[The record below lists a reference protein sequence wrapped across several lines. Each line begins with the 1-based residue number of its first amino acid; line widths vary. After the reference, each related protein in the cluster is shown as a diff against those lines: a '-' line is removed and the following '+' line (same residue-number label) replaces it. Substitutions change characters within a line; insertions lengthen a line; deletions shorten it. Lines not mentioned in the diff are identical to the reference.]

1 MAKRKKVAKAHYVD
15 NALFLEA
22 MIEYKKQ
29 WQISK
34 DNDEELPIISEYLG
48 SVFLKIAQ
56 RLSFRPN
63 FINYAFKNDMIS
75 DGIENCLHYI
85 HNFNPEKSSN
95 PFAYFTQIIYYA
107 FIRRIQKEKKQLYI
121 KYKSMQNYEIS
132 PEYVEYM
139 NYDEDFKTTTDFK
152 NSDFRVVVDEFVD
165 NFEKSKKKK
174 DAKKRKFT
182 LSRKAQRTQRH
193 LLRWGF
199 SSIDSTRKPGPLG
212 RLGTRCFSLARDF
225 NGRTTCSVFEC
236 RFSNSGFFSN
246 SIFMLCGVSI
256 FFLGSPQSKLL
267 QSDSVLRRPRN
278 RHRFD

>member
-29 WQISK
+29 WQTSK

-165 NFEKSKKKK
+165 NFEKAKKKK
-174 DAKKRKFT
+174 AVKKKEPT
-182 LSRKAQRTQRH
+182 NLE
-193 LLRWGF
+193 L
-199 SSIDSTRKPGPLG
+199 
-212 RLGTRCFSLARDF
+212 
-225 NGRTTCSVFEC
+225 
-236 RFSNSGFFSN
+236 
-246 SIFMLCGVSI
+246 FMGVAA
-256 FFLGSPQSKLL
+256 
-267 QSDSVLRRPRN
+267 
-278 RHRFD
+278 

>member
-1 MAKRKKVAKAHYVD
+1 MAKRKKVAKVHYVD

-165 NFEKSKKKK
+165 NFEKAKKKK
-174 DAKKRKFT
+174 AAVKKKIEPTT
-182 LSRKAQRTQRH
+182 LE
-193 LLRWGF
+193 L
-199 SSIDSTRKPGPLG
+199 
-212 RLGTRCFSLARDF
+212 
-225 NGRTTCSVFEC
+225 
-236 RFSNSGFFSN
+236 
-246 SIFMLCGVSI
+246 FMGVAA
-256 FFLGSPQSKLL
+256 
-267 QSDSVLRRPRN
+267 
-278 RHRFD
+278 

>member
-29 WQISK
+29 WQTSK
-34 DNDEELPIISEYLG
+34 DNEEELPIISEYLG

-165 NFEKSKKKK
+165 NFEKAKKKK
-174 DAKKRKFT
+174 AVKKKEPTT
-182 LSRKAQRTQRH
+182 LE
-193 LLRWGF
+193 L
-199 SSIDSTRKPGPLG
+199 
-212 RLGTRCFSLARDF
+212 
-225 NGRTTCSVFEC
+225 
-236 RFSNSGFFSN
+236 
-246 SIFMLCGVSI
+246 FMGVAA
-256 FFLGSPQSKLL
+256 
-267 QSDSVLRRPRN
+267 
-278 RHRFD
+278 

>member
-15 NALFLEA
+15 NAKFLEE
-22 MIEYKKQ
+22 MIEYKRQ
-29 WQISK
+29 YHISK
-34 DNDEELPIISEYLG
+34 SNDEELPIISEYLG

-85 HNFNPEKSSN
+85 HNFNPDKSSN

-132 PEYVEYM
+132 PEFVEYM

-152 NSDFRVVVDEFVD
+152 NSDFRVVVDEFVH
-165 NFEKSKKKK
+165 NFEETKKKK
-174 DAKKRKFT
+174 AAVKKKVEPTT
-182 LSRKAQRTQRH
+182 LE
-193 LLRWGF
+193 L
-199 SSIDSTRKPGPLG
+199 
-212 RLGTRCFSLARDF
+212 
-225 NGRTTCSVFEC
+225 
-236 RFSNSGFFSN
+236 
-246 SIFMLCGVSI
+246 FMGVAA
-256 FFLGSPQSKLL
+256 
-267 QSDSVLRRPRN
+267 
-278 RHRFD
+278 

>member
-139 NYDEDFKTTTDFK
+139 TYDEDFKTSTDFK

-174 DAKKRKFT
+174 AAKKTEPTT
-182 LSRKAQRTQRH
+182 LE
-193 LLRWGF
+193 LFMGV
-199 SSIDSTRKPGPLG
+199 
-212 RLGTRCFSLARDF
+212 
-225 NGRTTCSVFEC
+225 TT
-236 RFSNSGFFSN
+236 
-246 SIFMLCGVSI
+246 
-256 FFLGSPQSKLL
+256 
-267 QSDSVLRRPRN
+267 
-278 RHRFD
+278 

>member
-15 NALFLEA
+15 NALFLEE
-22 MIEYKKQ
+22 MIEYKRQ
-29 WQISK
+29 YYISK
-34 DNDEELPIISEYLG
+34 SNDEELPIISEYLG

-139 NYDEDFKTTTDFK
+139 NYDEDFKQVTDFK

-165 NFEKSKKKK
+165 NFEKTRKKK
-174 DAKKRKFT
+174 AEKKIEPTT
-182 LSRKAQRTQRH
+182 LE
-193 LLRWGF
+193 L
-199 SSIDSTRKPGPLG
+199 
-212 RLGTRCFSLARDF
+212 
-225 NGRTTCSVFEC
+225 
-236 RFSNSGFFSN
+236 
-246 SIFMLCGVSI
+246 FMGVAA
-256 FFLGSPQSKLL
+256 
-267 QSDSVLRRPRN
+267 
-278 RHRFD
+278 